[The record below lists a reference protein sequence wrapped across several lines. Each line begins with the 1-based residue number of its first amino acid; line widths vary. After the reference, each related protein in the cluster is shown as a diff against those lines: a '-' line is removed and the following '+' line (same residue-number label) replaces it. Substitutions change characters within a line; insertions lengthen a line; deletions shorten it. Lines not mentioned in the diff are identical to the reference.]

1 MKSRAELLQS
11 LGGEKLPDILIVGG
25 GINAA
30 GLYRDLAAQGVP
42 ALLVEKGDFCSGT
55 SAAPSR
61 LIHGGLRYL
70 ETGEFTLVR
79 ESVEERNL
87 LLHNAPHYVRPLP
100 VWVPVT
106 SWWDGFLMAGAR
118 FLRLTR
124 TPGPRGA
131 LVLKLGL
138 TVYDW
143 FGAKYRSM
151 PKHRMIGGKDAL
163 RQMPGLLPATCS
175 VGEFYDARLTNAE
188 RLTLELV
195 ADAERDCAASFAI
208 PYLAVAGHDGKGV
221 LLRDEIDGTVHR
233 VAPRIV
239 INAAGAWI
247 DRVDAHL
254 GIEERLVGGT
264 KGSHLV
270 LDHAELAQ
278 ALGEKMIYFPTSDH
292 RICLAYPLD
301 ETLVLVGTTDLPT
314 EDPEDM
320 TCSEAEID
328 YLFRVMT
335 EIMPGIRL
343 NRSQIVFRY
352 AGVRPLPKATS
363 GTVAGAI
370 SRDHHVRLFER
381 TDQRPYDVLTLVGGK
396 WTTYRAC
403 AEQIADQVLAR
414 IGKRRRIDTKSLKIG
429 GGARWPREPAK
440 QRQHIAEIAR
450 QSGLTLE
457 HCTAL
462 ADRYGAYA
470 ATIAAAVVADGTDT
484 DRPLKT
490 SPDYSRGEI
499 RHLIRA
505 ERTTRLADL
514 VLRRTQL
521 GLLGKA
527 TPELL
532 GELADLMGQ
541 DLSWSED
548 RRSREIAE
556 ATRLLQQRHGAA
568 SLHKQAE
575 QGRAGVGQS
584 VS

>member
-1 MKSRAELLQS
+1 MKSRAELLRS
-11 LGGEKLPDILIVGG
+11 LGGDKLPDILIVGG
-25 GINAA
+25 GINAV

-70 ETGEFTLVR
+70 ETGEFALVR

-106 SWWDGFLMAGAR
+106 SWWAGFLAAGAR

-163 RQMPGLLPATCS
+163 RQMPGLLPAVCS
-175 VGEFYDARLTNAE
+175 IGEFYDARLTNAE

-195 ADAERDCAASFAI
+195 GDAEADCPASLAI
-208 PYLAVAGHDGKGV
+208 PYLAVAGHDGKDV
-221 LLRDEIDGTVHR
+221 LLRDEIEGGVHR
-233 VAPRIV
+233 VAPQIV

-247 DRVDAHL
+247 DQVDTCL

-270 LDHAELAQ
+270 LDHRDLAQ
-278 ALGEKMIYFPTSDH
+278 ALGDKMIYFPTSDH

-301 ETLVLVGTTDLPT
+301 ERLVLIGTTDLPT

-320 TCSEAEID
+320 TCSEVEID
-328 YLFRVMT
+328 YLFRVMK

-343 NRSQIVFRY
+343 NRSQIIFRY

-370 SRDHHVRLFER
+370 SRDHHIRPFAR
-381 TDQRPYDVLTLVGGK
+381 TEKRPYDVLTLVGGK

-403 AEQIADQVLAR
+403 AEQIADQVLER
-414 IGKRRRIDTKSLKIG
+414 IGKSRRVDTRSLKIG
-429 GGARWPREPAK
+429 GGAGWPLEPAK
-440 QRQHIAEIAR
+440 QRQQVTEIAR
-450 QSGLTLE
+450 QSGLSLE

-470 ATIAAAVVADGTDT
+470 ATVAAAIVAEGIGA

-490 SPDYSRGEI
+490 FPEYSRGEI

-514 VLRRTQL
+514 VLRRTQI

-532 GELADLMGQ
+532 GELADLMAL
-541 DLSWSED
+541 DLSWSAD

-556 ATRLLQQRHGAA
+556 ATRLLLQRHGVTA
-568 SLHKQAE
+568 LHDQPE
-575 QGRAGVGQS
+575 PGRAATTRS

>member
-1 MKSRAELLQS
+1 MKSRSELLQR
-11 LGGEKLPDILIVGG
+11 LGGETPPDILIVGG
-25 GINAA
+25 GINAV

-70 ETGEFTLVR
+70 ETGEFALVR

-87 LLHNAPHYVRPLP
+87 LLQNAPHYVRPLP

-106 SWWDGFLMAGAR
+106 SRWAGFLAAGAR

-151 PKHRMIGGKDAL
+151 PKHRMIGGKEAL
-163 RQMPGLLPATCS
+163 RQMPGLLPAICS

-195 ADAERDCAASFAI
+195 ADAEADCPASCAI
-208 PYLAVAGHDGKGV
+208 PYLAVAGHDGKDV
-221 LLRDEIDGTVHR
+221 LLRDEIDGAVHR
-233 VAPRIV
+233 VAPKLV

-247 DRVDAHL
+247 DQVDACL

-270 LDHAELAQ
+270 LDHPELAR

-301 ETLVLVGTTDLPT
+301 ERLVLIGTTDLPT
-314 EDPEDM
+314 DDPEDM
-320 TCSEAEID
+320 ACSEVEVD
-328 YLFRVMT
+328 YLFRVMK

-343 NRSQIVFRY
+343 NRAQIVFRY

-370 SRDHHVRLFER
+370 SRDHHIRPFAR
-381 TDQRPYDVLTLVGGK
+381 TDHRPYDVLTLVGGK

-403 AEQIADQVLAR
+403 AEQIADQVLQR
-414 IGKRRRIDTKSLKIG
+414 IGKSRRTDTRSLKIG
-429 GGARWPREPAK
+429 GGAGWPLEPAK
-440 QRQHIAEIAR
+440 QRQQITEIAR
-450 QSGLTLE
+450 QTGLSLE

-470 ATIAAAVVADGTDT
+470 ATVAATIVAEGIGA

-490 SPDYSRGEI
+490 CADYSRGEI
-499 RHLIRA
+499 RHLISA
-505 ERTTRLADL
+505 ERPTRLADL
-514 VLRRTQL
+514 VLRRTQI

-527 TPELL
+527 TPELVA
-532 GELADLMGQ
+532 ELADFMAQSLAWTG
-541 DLSWSED
+541 D
-548 RRSREIAE
+548 RRAREIVD
-556 ATRLLQQRHGAA
+556 TSRLLEQRHGVAG
-568 SLHKQAE
+568 LHK
-575 QGRAGVGQS
+575 RAKQDRADAKRP

>member
-25 GINAA
+25 GINAV

-70 ETGEFTLVR
+70 ETGEFALVR

-106 SWWDGFLMAGAR
+106 SWWDGFLAAGTR

-151 PKHRMIGGKDAL
+151 PKHRMISGKDAL
-163 RQMPGLLPATCS
+163 RQMPGLLPTICS

-195 ADAERDCAASFAI
+195 SDAERDCPSSLAI
-208 PYLAVAGHDGKGV
+208 PYLAVAGHDGKEV
-221 LLRDEIDGTVHR
+221 LLRDEVDGTIHR
-233 VAPRIV
+233 AAPRIV

-247 DRVDAHL
+247 DQVDAHL

-270 LDHAELAQ
+270 LDHAELAR

-292 RICLAYPLD
+292 RICLAYPLG
-301 ETLVLVGTTDLPT
+301 EKLVLIGTTDLPT

-320 TCSEAEID
+320 TCSEVEID
-328 YLFRVMT
+328 YLFRVMK

-370 SRDHHVRLFER
+370 SRDHHIRPFER

-414 IGKRRRIDTKSLKIG
+414 IGKSRRIDTKSLKIG
-429 GGARWPREPAK
+429 GGAGWPLEPSK
-440 QRQHIAEIAR
+440 QRQQITEIAR
-450 QSGLTLE
+450 QSGLSLE

-470 ATIAAAVVADGTDT
+470 ATVAAAIVAEGIGA

-499 RHLIRA
+499 RHLIRT

-514 VLRRTQL
+514 VLRRTQI

-532 GELADLMGQ
+532 GELADLMAQ

-548 RRSREIAE
+548 RCNREIAE

-568 SLHKQAE
+568 GLHKQSE
-575 QGRAGVGQS
+575 PGRTSVG
-584 VS
+584 